1 MFDFDAGKLIIIGV
15 VALIV
20 IGPKDLPRVMRQVG
34 QAVGRMRRMAADFQA
49 QFMQAMHEAD
59 MEDIRANMEKLGEN
73 AKIEANFQPIHEVR
87 NHLTGALSSP
97 VASPAATATPATETP
112 AVTPVHEPIPQ
123 LSQSIPE
130 QAISSPAVPA
140 VADAESAASN
150 PAQSQP
156 AQTAELDAGEPKVV
170 ETVSTDKH
178 GVSA

>member
-97 VASPAATATPATETP
+97 VASPTPAEISVAEAAAAETQ
-112 AVTPVHEPIPQ
+112 AATPVHDP
-123 LSQSIPE
+123 
-130 QAISSPAVPA
+130 VPA
-140 VADAESAASN
+140 AVEAESTASN

-156 AQTAELDAGEPKVV
+156 AELNPDESKAV
-170 ETVSTDKH
+170 ETLSADKR